1 MEKEELTELVN
12 ALADMCL
19 TSQAVMTAQQAK
31 IDALIAC
38 TVQHRPH
45 EAASLRDLLLQGLEH
60 GQSSVE
66 PEKRRVFQGHMA
78 QTLEMIDRLAGG

>member
-1 MEKEELTELVN
+1 MEKEELIELVN
-12 ALADMCL
+12 ALSDLCL
-19 TSQAVMTAQQAK
+19 TAQAVMAAQGAK

-45 EAASLRDLLLQGLEH
+45 EVPSLRDFLLQGVEH
-60 GQSSVE
+60 GQSSIE
-66 PEKRRVFQGHMA
+66 PDKRRVFQGQMA